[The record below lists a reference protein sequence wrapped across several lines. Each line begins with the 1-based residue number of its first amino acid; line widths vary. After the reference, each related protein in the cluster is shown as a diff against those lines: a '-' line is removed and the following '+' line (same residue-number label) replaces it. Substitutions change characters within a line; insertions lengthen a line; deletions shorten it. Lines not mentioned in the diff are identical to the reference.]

1 MIVLGIVA
9 LVARAAAAVVV
20 DWPAFTDPAYYSL
33 IAQRLAEGHGFT
45 TPVLYSFLEVGSQLP
60 DPALLPVPSNGHWMP
75 LTSIVAAASMAV
87 LGPTYARRH
96 DSPRHPFG
104 AARAA
109 HLSRDLGAVGIP
121 MGGDRGRRPGDLR
134 RTAADHVSERR
145 QLRRVRRHRRRI
157 ALLLDARREGSAART
172 LVGGGRRIRRTGDAG
187 AHRRRA
193 AHGGSG
199 DRLVRAPR
207 LVAMAERRNRWGQP
221 GLGPCIGRCLPAG
234 AGSVAGPE
242 RTVFGS
248 PLPSA
253 GGHTLWIRSYNEQFS
268 IGHEVSLATY
278 LDWGLPNIV
287 LSKLNS
293 WGELVGRTGVLLGG
307 IFLIFFLAGL
317 WMFRRR
323 SELAPFY
330 VYFAVMF
337 FVMGALFTFHAPK
350 GAFYHSAPAWLPWAL
365 GISAAAV
372 ASGANRR
379 RAVLAVPP
387 KARHAPVRCGRGPR
401 RRCRAVADRF
411 RDPVPAMGPVSG
423 ARRAG
428 GCVPPRQRGAG

>member
-1 MIVLGIVA
+1 
-9 LVARAAAAVVV
+9 
-20 DWPAFTDPAYYSL
+20 
-33 IAQRLAEGHGFT
+33 
-45 TPVLYSFLEVGSQLP
+45 
-60 DPALLPVPSNGHWMP
+60 
-75 LTSIVAAASMAV
+75 
-87 LGPTYARRH
+87 
-96 DSPRHPFG
+96 
-104 AARAA
+104 
-109 HLSRDLGAVGIP
+109 
-121 MGGDRGRRPGDLR
+121 MGGDRGRRPGDPR
-134 RTAADHVSERR
+134 RTAADHVSKRR
-145 QLRRVRRHRRRI
+145 QLRRVRRHGRRI
-157 ALLLDARREGSAART
+157 AVLLDARRAGRAART

-193 AHGGSG
+193 AHAGGG
-199 DRLVRAPR
+199 DRLVRAPW
-207 LVAMAERRNRWGQP
+207 LVAMAKRRNRWGQP
-221 GLGPCIGRCLPAG
+221 GVGACLGGCLPAG
-234 AGSVAGPE
+234 PGSVADPE

-317 WMFRRR
+317 WIFRRR

-372 ASGANRR
+372 GPALTAAGRVWPFLRRPATHRFVAVAGLGGA
-379 RAVLAVPP
+379 AVLSLIGSAILFQQWD
-387 KARHAPVRCGRGPR
+387 RSRVRDEQ
-401 RRCRAVADRF
+401 VAAFLRTN
-411 RDPVPAMGPVSG
+411 A
-423 ARRAG
+423 
-428 GCVPPRQRGAG
+428 GAG